1 MNIDLPQSSVAA
13 EFQPPPADGDLV
25 STPRDAGFP
34 IDQLSSP
41 PPPPPLPSYQ
51 MNVDPPQSP
60 VAVELQPPS
69 GGDLVSTTVR
79 LVPPPLPGQTDRARS
94 AVEELEAW
102 RLPDLASTPTG
113 RELVEKHL
121 RPASERLLWKHFSQP
136 IDEPAVVNADL
147 PITNP
152 WELPGVKHEEGRIE
166 THYLTDHHKLCF
178 AHNPFLEKCSQ
189 KTSEKDK
196 SEKIKFTLETPD
208 GHWTQRDSM
217 AETEL
222 GMIIWVKKTFVFH
235 TKTGIKTKWIMDVYY
250 LINRIF
256 RRIEDDLVL
265 CHVFEQDSPA
275 YDPRPKC
282 PTFHQGRC
290 NGLSKVTVHHYQD
303 QRSCPRFIPF
313 TPNPGFLV
321 GDPDPDTSTQRGVP
335 PTADHA
341 ESKKRKVG
349 SDVWEY
355 FTKIFA
361 RDIKG
366 NVLTFAVCNHC
377 SKVLTGGSSG
387 GTTHLKNHTC
397 ACKLKPVL
405 AGRNQKAS
413 VSVSSS

>member
-152 WELPGVKHEEGRIE
+152 WELPGICTVVV
-166 THYLTDHHKLCF
+166 
-178 AHNPFLEKCSQ
+178 
-189 KTSEKDK
+189 
-196 SEKIKFTLETPD
+196 
-208 GHWTQRDSM
+208 
-217 AETEL
+217 EL
-222 GMIIWVKKTFVFH
+222 I
-235 TKTGIKTKWIMDVYY
+235 
-250 LINRIF
+250 L
-256 RRIEDDLVL
+256 
-265 CHVFEQDSPA
+265 
-275 YDPRPKC
+275 
-282 PTFHQGRC
+282 
-290 NGLSKVTVHHYQD
+290 
-303 QRSCPRFIPF
+303 
-313 TPNPGFLV
+313 
-321 GDPDPDTSTQRGVP
+321 
-335 PTADHA
+335 
-341 ESKKRKVG
+341 
-349 SDVWEY
+349 
-355 FTKIFA
+355 
-361 RDIKG
+361 
-366 NVLTFAVCNHC
+366 
-377 SKVLTGGSSG
+377 
-387 GTTHLKNHTC
+387 
-397 ACKLKPVL
+397 L
-405 AGRNQKAS
+405 A
-413 VSVSSS
+413 